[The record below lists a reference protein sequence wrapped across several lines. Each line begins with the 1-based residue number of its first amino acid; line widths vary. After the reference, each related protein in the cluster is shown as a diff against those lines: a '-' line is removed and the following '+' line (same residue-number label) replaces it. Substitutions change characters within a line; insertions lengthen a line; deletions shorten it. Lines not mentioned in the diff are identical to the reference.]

1 MSSYR
6 LDVISASVADAV
18 RYAGGLMFDGG
29 RAGWRVVVVTE
40 DATHSTALTIL
51 GTRTRLPGHPEE
63 ILGKPG
69 RVVRTRILS
78 GDAHSVNDGT
88 ARVGLPRVESG
99 SQLLFGGPRVNCE
112 RAATVYPVRHELSPA
127 ARRFKAHALQA
138 AGLDTHVEASEEFWS
153 NDAIHPDLLVD
164 LLLNSQTQAGEY
176 QARSPSPTLMGG

>member
-18 RYAGGLMFDGG
+18 RYAGGLMFDRG
-29 RAGWRVVVVTE
+29 RARWRVVVVTE

-51 GTRTRLPGHPEE
+51 GTRTQPPGQLEE

-78 GDAHSVNDGT
+78 GNALSVNDGT

-99 SQLLFGGPRVNCE
+99 SQLLFWGPHVNCE
-112 RAATVYPVRHELSPA
+112 TAATVYPVRHELSPA
-127 ARRFKAHALQA
+127 ARMFKAHALHA
-138 AGLDTHVEASEEFWS
+138 AGLDTHVEPSEEFWS
-153 NDAIHPDLLVD
+153 RDVLDPDLLVD
-164 LLLNSQTQAGEY
+164 RLLESQTYDDECE
-176 QARSPSPTLMGG
+176 ARSPSPTLMGG